1 MKSVRIKDLK
11 DLAEDNLISYL
22 EMYEVYNELKHYV
35 RFSISIRNIVRT
47 HKKTKK

>member
-22 EMYEVYNELKHYV
+22 EMYKVYNELKHDV
-35 RFSISIRNIVRT
+35 RFSISIYKVIRW
-47 HKKTKK
+47 

>member
-22 EMYEVYNELKHYV
+22 EMYEVYNELKHDV
-35 RFSISIRNIVRT
+35 RFSISIYKVKRW
-47 HKKTKK
+47 